1 MQAVFLKSRQM
12 RVHLVVM
19 IAAFFTVVVA
29 YSHTLHIQKTQHE
42 NAASE
47 ELAEQAELAP
57 GSWPGRLA
65 IVAIMHSIM
74 SVFLKKDLCVCRVV

>member
-1 MQAVFLKSRQM
+1 
-12 RVHLVVM
+12 M
-19 IAAFFTVVVA
+19 IAAVFTVVVA
-29 YSHTLHIQKTQHE
+29 FSLILFCSLHIQKTQHE

-47 ELAEQAELAP
+47 ELAELAP

>member
-29 YSHTLHIQKTQHE
+29 YSHTLHTQKTQHE
-42 NAASE
+42 NAA
-47 ELAEQAELAP
+47 AEQAELAP